1 MILSSLIRQAFEQV
15 FGQALRYPGD
25 YEALAEVIFDK
36 TRERVSVNTLKR
48 LFGFIGPEVE
58 PRQSTLDILAR
69 YLGEADWAAFQA
81 RLSGKGN
88 SDFEQDPR
96 NVDAAALAAGARV
109 SFRYHPDR
117 KVAMKHLGA
126 GRFRVT
132 ASEHS
137 KLRAGDIVTVR
148 SFCPGYPL
156 SADSVVRDG
165 VDLGPF
171 VAGKVAGLTD
181 LHID

>member
-1 MILSSLIRQAFEQV
+1 MIFSSPIRQAFEQV

-25 YEALAEVIFDK
+25 FTALSEDVFDK
-36 TRERVSVNTLKR
+36 TRERVSVNTMKR
-48 LFGFIGPEVE
+48 LFGIIGPEVE

-69 YLGEADWAAFQA
+69 YLGEDDWAAFQA

-88 SDFEQDPR
+88 SDFEKDPR
-96 NVDAAALAAGARV
+96 SVDAATLAVGAQV

-117 KVAMKHLGA
+117 KVTMEHLGA
-126 GRFRVT
+126 GRFRIM
-132 ASEHS
+132 ASENS
-137 KLRAGDIVTVR
+137 KLKADDIVSVR

-156 SADSVVRDG
+156 YANSVFRDG

-171 VAGKVAGLTD
+171 VAGKVAGLAD